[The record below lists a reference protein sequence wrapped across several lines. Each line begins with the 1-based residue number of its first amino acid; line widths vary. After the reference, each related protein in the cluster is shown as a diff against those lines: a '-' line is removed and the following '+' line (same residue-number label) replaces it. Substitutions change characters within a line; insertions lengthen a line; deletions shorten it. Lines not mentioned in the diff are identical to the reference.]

1 MERRV
6 VVTGI
11 GILSP
16 IGIGKEAFW
25 HALIE
30 GKSGIGR
37 ISHFDASTYPCQI
50 AGEVNDAPL
59 SEFLTLRDVR
69 RTSRFVQFALAA
81 AQMAMQDARLSPEQL
96 AQPTT
101 GVIMGT
107 SVGPLAT
114 VEQQILI
121 AHERG
126 IRRINP
132 FHAFTG
138 ATHSIASS
146 ISTKLGIP
154 GPALTIS
161 MGCTGGIDA
170 VGHAFNELR
179 RNAID
184 LAVVGAA
191 EAPICP
197 IVLSSMCIAQILS
210 VQNDNPT
217 KACRPFDRRHN
228 GFVLAEDAVVMILEP
243 LDKALAR
250 GAHIYGEICGY
261 GSSSDAYHPF
271 AIDPEGTGF
280 LRAMQRALEDA
291 RVGTGEI
298 EYINAHAPSIASTDI
313 VETKAIKKLFGE
325 RAYRIPVSSMKASVG
340 QAFAAASAQQIVA
353 SLLALQT
360 HTIPPTANY
369 EEPDPECDLD
379 CVPLARQTN
388 IHTVLINAH
397 GLGGSNSSLV
407 IRQAVLP

>member
-1 MERRV
+1 
-6 VVTGI
+6 
-11 GILSP
+11 
-16 IGIGKEAFW
+16 
-25 HALIE
+25 
-30 GKSGIGR
+30 
-37 ISHFDASTYPCQI
+37 
-50 AGEVNDAPL
+50 
-59 SEFLTLRDVR
+59 
-69 RTSRFVQFALAA
+69 
-81 AQMAMQDARLSPEQL
+81 
-96 AQPTT
+96 
-101 GVIMGT
+101 
-107 SVGPLAT
+107 
-114 VEQQILI
+114 
-121 AHERG
+121 
-126 IRRINP
+126 
-132 FHAFTG
+132 
-138 ATHSIASS
+138 
-146 ISTKLGIP
+146 
-154 GPALTIS
+154 

-179 RNAID
+179 RHAID

-228 GFVLAEDAVVMILEP
+228 GFVLAEGAVVMILEP

-298 EYINAHAPSIASTDI
+298 EYINAHAPSIASTDV
-313 VETKAIKKLFGE
+313 VETKAIKRLFGE

-340 QAFAAASAQQIVA
+340 QAFAAASAQQVVA

-369 EEPDPECDLD
+369 EEP
-379 CVPLARQTN
+379 
-388 IHTVLINAH
+388 
-397 GLGGSNSSLV
+397 
-407 IRQAVLP
+407 